1 MKNWKMLKKNKFLKI
16 YHFVRIHAFLFLII
30 FIKLIDMYIK
40 NEKITISS
48 IFEIVIVIVIA
59 YAVSLWISKKDK
71 PSSASD

>member
-1 MKNWKMLKKNKFLKI
+1 MLKKNKFLKI

-59 YAVSLWISKKDK
+59 YVVSLWISKKDK